1 MIFAL
6 LYPITWNL
14 KCFSTPYSQIP
25 SVPVFPLKG
34 ETKFH
39 NHIKREDNGFAYFD
53 RVWMGDRENEILRNE
68 MLQTLPKL
76 ICS

>member
-6 LYPITWNL
+6 LYPITWNE
-14 KCFSTPYSQIP
+14 KCFATPYYQIS

-53 RVWMGDRENEILRNE
+53 RV
-68 MLQTLPKL
+68 
-76 ICS
+76 